1 MNLPLILRLDVTGQ
15 PVNWIPWQ
23 EAVCLYARG
32 RVAWT
37 AGENKFSLHGGSS
50 RLTGEVSII
59 EINSIIAVKG
69 ENRRRLRKLAPPL
82 NNLELFRRDHHL
94 CLYCGKS
101 PKLSQLTRDHVKP
114 ISRGGKNHWL
124 NVVTACKR
132 CNTHKGSKTP
142 EEAGMPLLAIPYVP
156 NVAEYLV
163 LRNRRIL
170 GDQMEFLKMQFKEV
184 DREWKM

>member
-1 MNLPLILRLDVTGQ
+1 MNLPLILRLDITGQ
-15 PVNWIPWQ
+15 PINWIPWQ
-23 EAVCLYARG
+23 EAVCLYVSE

-37 AGENKFSLHGGSS
+37 AGEYKFSLHGGVS

-69 ENRRRLRKLAPPL
+69 ENRRGLRHLAPPL

-101 PKLSQLTRDHVKP
+101 SRVSLLTRDHVKP
-114 ISRGGKNHWL
+114 VSRGGKNHWL

-132 CNTHKGSKTP
+132 CNTRKGSKTP

-170 GDQMEFLKMQFKEV
+170 GDQMEFLKMQFNEI